1 MQLLKRW
8 RLTPSRAI
16 LEILMI
22 AVALC
27 YLIPIWMVFSN
38 SLKDST
44 GAGLMGLSLP
54 SKPVWDNYAIVF
66 RESDILRG
74 LYNGL
79 LLGLITVV
87 SNVVVASMCS
97 FYLARIK
104 RKISTFFYN
113 YFIAGLIVPGSIIPI
128 YLEMRI
134 LHLNNTYIGLVMLF
148 VTATLPF
155 GIFLFTGF
163 IKTIPREIDE
173 AAIIDGSNPYQLYFR
188 IVFPLLKPVTIT
200 VSIFVFIAV
209 WNNVAYYLYFS
220 KSTQYP
226 LPLSIYSFFGK
237 YSQSWNLV
245 FADILVGIIPCL
257 ILFMF
262 AQKYMVSGI
271 TAGAVKG

>member
-1 MQLLKRW
+1 MW
-8 RLTPSRAI
+8 P
-16 LEILMI
+16 
-22 AVALC
+22 
-27 YLIPIWMVFSN
+27 
-38 SLKDST
+38 
-44 GAGLMGLSLP
+44 
-54 SKPVWDNYAIVF
+54 
-66 RESDILRG
+66 ES
-74 LYNGL
+74 
-79 LLGLITVV
+79 
-87 SNVVVASMCS
+87 SASWQP
-97 FYLARIK
+97 
-104 RKISTFFYN
+104 FFYN

-134 LHLNNTYIGLVMLF
+134 LHLNNTYLGLVILF

-245 FADILVGIIPCL
+245 FADILVGIVPCL